1 MLFTP
6 ACRLVLLR
14 HLHLILSFLVVRLL
28 KREAFLHRFTP
39 LVSPSLLLW
48 HDRGGI
54 RQAAIS
60 EAASDLCNLPGPR
73 LHTERELKRSLI
85 VVGIAVGSDG
95 LEQQEPG
102 CRHIAHLIHA
112 TVDNRDA
119 SGWRWQRCPLLL
131 QCLCVLFPGRIQI
144 LSV

>member
-85 VVGIAVGSDG
+85 VVAIPVGSDG
-95 LEQQEPG
+95 LEQQKPG
-102 CRHIAHLIHA
+102 CRHIAHLIYPA
-112 TVDNRDA
+112 VDDRDA
-119 SGWRWQRCPLLL
+119 SRRRRWHCSLL
-131 QCLCVLFPGRIQI
+131 
-144 LSV
+144 